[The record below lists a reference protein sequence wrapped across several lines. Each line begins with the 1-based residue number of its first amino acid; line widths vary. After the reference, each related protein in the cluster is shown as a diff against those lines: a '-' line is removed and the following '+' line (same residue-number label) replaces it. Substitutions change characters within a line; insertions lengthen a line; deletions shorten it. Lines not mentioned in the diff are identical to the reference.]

1 MKSNFQRKS
10 VWLVVPAYNEAAYI
24 ERVLKKLKVNWP
36 QVVVVDDGSH
46 DATVEL
52 ARKHCEHVL
61 VHKVNLGK
69 GAALKTG
76 CEFAFQ
82 KLGATGVIFFDA
94 DDQHDHSLIAEFAK
108 GLENFDAVLGVRS
121 FDNQMPILKIMMNR
135 LASVLILLLFGKY
148 VPDIPCGFKAL
159 SRKAYNQIDWKSRDY
174 AVEMEIAARI
184 AQYDITFE
192 VVPIPTVYHDLD
204 RGMTI
209 LDTIHIIPQAIS
221 WRFFS

>member
-1 MKSNFQRKS
+1 
-10 VWLVVPAYNEAAYI
+10 
-24 ERVLKKLKVNWP
+24 
-36 QVVVVDDGSH
+36 
-46 DATVEL
+46 
-52 ARKHCEHVL
+52 
-61 VHKVNLGK
+61 
-69 GAALKTG
+69 
-76 CEFAFQ
+76 
-82 KLGATGVIFFDA
+82 
-94 DDQHDHSLIAEFAK
+94 
-108 GLENFDAVLGVRS
+108 
-121 FDNQMPILKIMMNR
+121 MMNR

-192 VVPIPTVYHDLD
+192 EVPIPTVYHDLD